1 MNLTKRH
8 LICALGLCL
17 PLFFY
22 YVKNKATT
30 CVHSMWSASLLKRQY
45 ISRPSTMSSIYFEI
59 AYGFFNSY
67 LCHYLKLQ
75 TKFIK
80 HLVYLKLGN
89 IKNTMQVFNFLTD
102 WAIFGSILIFFQF
115 SQCILLLR
123 VSFSCFH
130 GQNTCKIRVSKN

>member
-1 MNLTKRH
+1 MISHLSGYSMFLNLMISKLSCTDQIYYFKFQQSHQTRKRQILCVGRHDKKEKKTYRMNLTKRH

-59 AYGFFNSY
+59 AYGFFKQLSMSSLPKNFKRNSS
-67 LCHYLKLQ
+67 
-75 TKFIK
+75 
-80 HLVYLKLGN
+80 
-89 IKNTMQVFNFLTD
+89 NFL
-102 WAIFGSILIFFQF
+102 SI
-115 SQCILLLR
+115 
-123 VSFSCFH
+123 
-130 GQNTCKIRVSKN
+130 